1 MAKSEEAAARSR
13 FTKNR
18 NVSLLL
24 CNYWTI
30 LGHCEALQTLRSRN
44 IDFRDN
50 RKRNFV
56 CFGDNTGLDNLP
68 LINW

>member
-24 CNYWTI
+24 CMLLNNS
-30 LGHCEALQTLRSRN
+30 LTLRSAAN
-44 IDFRDN
+44 ASIT
-50 RKRNFV
+50 KY
-56 CFGDNTGLDNLP
+56 
-68 LINW
+68 